1 MTAAEPLLVRAGEE
15 ARLRA
20 IAVEAPVSRA
30 LRARAVLLAAEGR
43 SNTEIARVLSVSRQ
57 SVVTW
62 RRRYVESGLA
72 GLVDKKRSGR
82 PPRVDAWTAVE
93 AALEPRADADA
104 LWTSRL
110 LGRRL
115 GLSPATVTR
124 SWRAHGLAPRPGGA
138 VRLACEPSLEVD
150 RVEVVGIFATGSF
163 GVTAFRPHA
172 SSNAS
177 GMTRAVTR
185 GGNDAARR
193 SRAGVVGRVR
203 ELMAAAD
210 ARDGD
215 LELLREFVR
224 AHEDCELLVTPGVG
238 SLRARRAPSVQL
250 WRSLTAILV
259 ALHCRSQG
267 ADLRLA
273 APPAILDTTHRRPT
287 SSDSVDGLTRVT
299 MREVAA
305 EARVSVKTVSNVL
318 SGAKPVAGPT
328 RARVEAAVG
337 LLGYQVNTA
346 ARHLRTGRRG
356 AVVLAV
362 PEFRVSYF
370 AELTELLIDVAA
382 EQGVAILVEVTR
394 GQRDRELA
402 VIGAARGRADG
413 VIMAAHGLSQA
424 DLSSIAGAHPFVLV
438 GENVN
443 GSAVDRIAISNVEA
457 SRDAM
462 AHLLRSGR
470 RRVALLGVA
479 SSPVAEARVRGC
491 AAAARELGVH
501 IDPGLVLE
509 ASPWHRAAG
518 ERAIATLLARGDPFD
533 AVVGFND
540 ELALGASRA
549 LQAQGIRVPEDVALV
564 GFDNSADAAFATPS
578 ITSIA
583 PDLEDI
589 ARRALGI
596 VVERQRQ
603 LASGAPIE
611 PQQLLAPHT
620 LVVRESAP

>member
-1 MTAAEPLLVRAGEE
+1 MTAAEPLLVRVGEE

-20 IAVEAPVSRA
+20 IAVEAPGSRA

-43 SNTEIARVLSVSRQ
+43 SNTEIAKLLAVSRQ

-62 RRRYVESGLA
+62 RHRYAASGLA

-82 PPRVDAWTAVE
+82 PPSVDSWTVVE
-93 AALEPRADADA
+93 AALDPQENGDAP
-104 LWTSRL
+104 WTSRL

-150 RVEVVGIFATGSF
+150 RVEVVGIFATGPF

-172 SSNAS
+172 SSIAS
-177 GMTRAVTR
+177 GMTRPVTQD
-185 GGNDAARR
+185 DAGRR
-193 SRAGVVGRVR
+193 SRTGAVGRVR

-210 ARDGD
+210 ATDGD

-259 ALHCRSQG
+259 ALHCRSLG

-273 APPAILDTTHRRPT
+273 APPTILDAAHRRPT
-287 SSDSVDGLTRVT
+287 SSETVAGGMRVT

-382 EQGVAILVEVTR
+382 EHGVAILVEVTR

-413 VIMAAHGLSQA
+413 VIMAAHGLSQG
-424 DLSSIAGAHPFVLV
+424 DLSSIAGTHPFVLV
-438 GENVN
+438 GENVS
-443 GSAVDRIAISNVEA
+443 GSGVDRVTISNVEA

-491 AAAARELGVH
+491 AAAARELGVD

-509 ASPWHRAAG
+509 ASPWHRGAG
-518 ERAIATLLARGDPFD
+518 ERAIATLLARGHPFD

-549 LQAQGIRVPEDVALV
+549 LQAQGLRVPEDVALV

-589 ARRALGI
+589 ARRALGL

-603 LASGAPIE
+603 LASGTPIE
-611 PQQLLAPHT
+611 PVQLLAPHT